1 MKRGV
6 IAGFILVCGFCV
18 SAAVTNEL
26 LKVDTSVADSD
37 VAIPAGFKENKSPQV
52 GDWSQI
58 ESPISNL

>member
-18 SAAVTNEL
+18 FAAVTNEL

-37 VAIPAGFKENKSPQV
+37 VAIPAGFKEKK
-52 GDWSQI
+52 
-58 ESPISNL
+58 